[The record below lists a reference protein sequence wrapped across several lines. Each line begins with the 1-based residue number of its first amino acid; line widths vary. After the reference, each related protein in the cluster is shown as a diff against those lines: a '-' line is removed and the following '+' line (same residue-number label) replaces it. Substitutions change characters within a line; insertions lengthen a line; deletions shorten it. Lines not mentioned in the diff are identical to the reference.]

1 MQISKL
7 IYIGGK
13 SMTQQGDLSNLAL
26 YGGPKTRTKPF
37 IGRSLI
43 GEEEKNAAIALFDQ
57 SIASGEAFG
66 YNGPEEEAYC
76 KEFAEFMGGGYADA
90 VSSGTNAVYVA
101 LRALDIEPFTEVI
114 VSPITDPGGMMPIPL
129 MNCIPVI
136 ADSAPGKYNTS
147 AEEIEKVITPLT
159 SAIVVAHIGGEPC
172 DIDNIVELAKKYNIP
187 VVEDVSQSHG
197 AKYKGKYLGSFG
209 DIAAFSTMFG
219 KHHCTG
225 GQGGIVYTKRE
236 DLYWKIRRV
245 ADRGKPF
252 GLPEGSTNCVA
263 SLNMN
268 LNELAAAIGRQ
279 QLKKLPGIV
288 ERRRSFVARL
298 TEEFKNL
305 KTIKIPEQL
314 PSAEP
319 SYWWWRLE
327 VNIDNITCDKE
338 TYCKALIAEGIP
350 LNPSYRA
357 AMPHK
362 MDWFKN
368 RAVFGT
374 SGYPWTAPEYKG
386 DRNRE
391 FPTPNAVDATDR
403 QFNLTVYE
411 SWTEEDAKD
420 IIEAFKK
427 VEKAFLKK

>member
-1 MQISKL
+1 
-7 IYIGGK
+7 
-13 SMTQQGDLSNLAL
+13 MTKQGDLSNLAL

-37 IGRSLI
+37 VGRSLI
-43 GEEEKNAAIALFDQ
+43 GEEEKNAVIALFDQ

-66 YNGPEEEAYC
+66 YNGAEEEAYC

-90 VSSGTNAVYVA
+90 VNSGTNALYIS
-101 LRALDIEPFTEVI
+101 LRALGIEPFTEII
-114 VSPITDPGGMMPIPL
+114 VSPITDPGGMMPIVL
-129 MNCIPVI
+129 MNCIPVV

-147 AEEIEKVITPLT
+147 AEEIEKLISPLT
-159 SAIVVAHIGGEPC
+159 SAIVVAHIAGEPC
-172 DIDNIVELAKKYNIP
+172 DIDNIVALAKKHNIP
-187 VVEDVSQSHG
+187 VLEDVSQSHG
-197 AKYKGKYLGSFG
+197 AKYNGKYLGSFG

-225 GQGGIVYTKRE
+225 GQGGMIFTKRE
-236 DLYWKIRRV
+236 DLYWKVRRI

-252 GLPEGSTNCVA
+252 GLPDGSTNCVA

-268 LNELAAAIGRQ
+268 MDELAAAIGRR
-279 QLKKLPGIV
+279 QLKKLPEIV
-288 ERRRSFVARL
+288 ERRCNFVAKL
-298 TEEFKNL
+298 TEEFKSL

-314 PSAEP
+314 PNAEP

-327 VNIDNITCDKE
+327 VNVENITCDKE
-338 TYCKALIAEGIP
+338 TYCKALIAEGVS
-350 LNPSYRA
+350 LNPSYRS
-357 AMPHK
+357 AMPHR

-368 RAVFGT
+368 RSVFGT

-391 FPTPNAVDATDR
+391 FPTPNALDATDR

-411 SWTEEDAKD
+411 SWTDEDAKD
-420 IIEAFKK
+420 IIDAFKK
-427 VEKAFLKK
+427 VEKAFIKK